1 MIKIFFSIKLVAKIS
16 KPIIKVQLWE
26 HGRTVPKSYCIWAT
40 NKQFNEGKKSKE
52 RKCYFL

>member
-26 HGRTVPKSYCIWAT
+26 HGRTVPKSHCIWAT